1 MGWGRWLTGAF
12 KPSQFRKAFSGLR
25 SKPQVQP
32 AYDYEADRIAKLKAD
47 RERKNKRN
55 RRGRAQTQG
64 DGLGAVSNIL
74 GG

>member
-25 SKPQVQP
+25 SKAPVQP
-32 AYDYEADRIAKLKAD
+32 QYDYEADRIAKLKAD
-47 RERKNKRN
+47 RKRKNERN
-55 RRGRAQTQG
+55 RRGRTQTQG
-64 DGLGAVSNIL
+64 GGLGAVSNIL

>member
-1 MGWGRWLTGAF
+1 MSILINFARNYIAG
-12 KPSQFRKAFSGLR
+12 KK
-25 SKPQVQP
+25 VMQP
-32 AYDYEADRIAKLKAD
+32 TYDYEADRLAKLKRD

-64 DGLGAVSNIL
+64 AGLGPVSNIL

>member
-1 MGWGRWLTGAF
+1 MSWGRWLTGAF

-25 SKPQVQP
+25 SKPQVVPQ
-32 AYDYEADRIAKLKAD
+32 YDYEADRVAKLKRD

-55 RRGRAQTQG
+55 RQGRAQTQG
-64 DGLGAVSNIL
+64 GGLGAVSNIL